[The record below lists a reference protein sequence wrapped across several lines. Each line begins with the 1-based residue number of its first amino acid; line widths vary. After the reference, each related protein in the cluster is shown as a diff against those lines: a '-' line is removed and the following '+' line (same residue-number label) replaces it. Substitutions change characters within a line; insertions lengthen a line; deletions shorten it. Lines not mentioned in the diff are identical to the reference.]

1 MIKVPDVLDK
11 LVNRS
16 GDYQIGIVGSP
27 SDTVEIVI
35 DILQTQ
41 EKSKILGQ
49 LVYLVVPQEDR
60 HLAVIG
66 QISQI
71 ETKNRW
77 HEDQTF
83 RGIIKRRGR
92 LPHLSE
98 RADVRT
104 ATISVQATFE
114 FAESDME
121 GITEG
126 ILATSPSTGA
136 VVFRVRDEILDTLL
150 LKHKSEVV
158 YLGRAY
164 STSVRMPFWLK
175 HFGNGGGGAGE
186 AYHIGVFGKT
196 GSGKSG
202 LAAYLLLGYARHQE
216 MGILF
221 IDPQGQF
228 TNDKDLPFDLHSRLG
243 LIGRE
248 VRTYSISKGVRLPN
262 NHSLFVKLLERTNF
276 YRWIGVKGNP
286 YTEYMAEEVK
296 NKIEA
301 MLKSGNAKLESPP
314 ADLLQRILVALK
326 DDSNALDRVYAKG
339 QARSRLQNSLEEFL
353 ANSER
358 FEELSNKAWQPVLD
372 LFLEKDSQ
380 GNSRTSL
387 NWIIRQVIGV
397 GTATRPVIFI
407 DISGTG
413 TSLVDDDET
422 KALLLRE
429 IVSSLTWQG
438 EKAFKE
444 DKKLNCIVAVDEAH
458 RFASRTSRTEDEG
471 DISNL
476 SRNFVKGVR
485 ETRKYGLGY
494 MFITQTLASLH
505 PEVLGQLRVKFF
517 GHGLNMGQELV
528 KLKEE
533 IGSDSKALSLYTS
546 FTDPASSTKKQFPFM
561 VIGPASPLSFTGAP
575 LFFQTFTEFEKEFI
589 VANKFFR
596 GG

>member
-1 MIKVPDVLDK
+1 MTTPPDVLDI

-16 GDYQIGIVGSP
+16 VDHQIGIVGSP
-27 SDTVEIVI
+27 SDTTEMVI

-41 EKSKILGQ
+41 EKSRILGQ
-49 LVYLVVPQEDR
+49 LVYVVVPQEDCF
-60 HLAVIG
+60 LAVIG

-71 ETKNRW
+71 QTKNRW

-83 RGIIKRRGR
+83 RGIIKRRGK

-104 ATISVQATFE
+104 ATISVQAAFE
-114 FAESDME
+114 FGEAELQ

-136 VVFRVRDEILDTLL
+136 VVFRVRDEILDALL

-164 STSVRMPFWLK
+164 STNVRMPFWLK
-175 HFGNGGGGAGE
+175 HFGNGVGGAGE

-202 LAAYLLLGYARHQE
+202 LAAYLLLGYARHKE

-221 IDPQGQF
+221 VDPQGQF
-228 TNDKDLPFDLHSRLG
+228 SNDKDLPFDLHSRLK
-243 LIGRE
+243 LIGRQ
-248 VRTYSISKGVRLPN
+248 VKVFSISNEVRLPN
-262 NHSLFVKLLERTNF
+262 NYSLFAKLLDRTDF
-276 YRWIGVKGNP
+276 YRWLGVKTRP
-286 YTEYMAEEVK
+286 YSEYMADEVE
-296 NKIEA
+296 NKIKAVLTKEN
-301 MLKSGNAKLESPP
+301 SKLEEAPEN
-314 ADLLQRILVALK
+314 LLELVLLALK
-326 DDSNALDRVYAKG
+326 EDGNALDRVYVKG
-339 QARSRLQNSLEEFL
+339 QARSRLENMLEEFL
-353 ANSER
+353 ADPDKKN
-358 FEELSNKAWQPVLD
+358 ELLNKAWQPVVD
-372 LFLEKDSQ
+372 LFSKRDSQ
-380 GNSRTSL
+380 GNNRTSL
-387 NWIIRQVIGV
+387 NWIIGQVIGSESSNK
-397 GTATRPVIFI
+397 PVIFI

-413 TSLVDDDET
+413 TSLADDDEI

-444 DKKLNCIVAVDEAH
+444 DRKLNCLVALDEAH
-458 RFASRTSRTEDEG
+458 RFASRNHRNDDES
-471 DISNL
+471 DVSNL
-476 SRNFVKGVR
+476 SKNLVKGVR

-494 MFITQTLASLH
+494 VFITQTLASLH
-505 PEVLGQLRVKFF
+505 PEVLGQLRIKFF
-517 GHGLNMGQELV
+517 GHGLSMGQELV

-546 FTDPASSTKKQFPFM
+546 FTDPASSTKRQFPFM
-561 VIGPASPLSFTGAP
+561 VTGPASPLSFTGAP
-575 LFFQTFTEFEKEFI
+575 LFFQTFTDFEKEFI
-589 VANKFFR
+589 VANNFFR
-596 GG
+596 

>member
-1 MIKVPDVLDK
+1 MTTPPDILDI

-16 GDYQIGIVGSP
+16 VDHQIGIVGSP
-27 SDTVEIVI
+27 SDTTEMVI

-41 EKSKILGQ
+41 EKSRILGQ
-49 LVYLVVPQEDR
+49 LVYVVVPQEDCF
-60 HLAVIG
+60 LAVIG

-71 ETKNRW
+71 QTKNRW

-83 RGIIKRRGR
+83 RGIIKRRGK

-104 ATISVQATFE
+104 ATISVQAAFE
-114 FAESDME
+114 FGEAELQ

-136 VVFRVRDEILDTLL
+136 VVFRVRDEILDALL

-164 STSVRMPFWLK
+164 STDVRMPFWLK
-175 HFGNGGGGAGE
+175 HFGNGVGGAGE

-202 LAAYLLLGYARHQE
+202 LAAYLLLGYARHKE

-221 IDPQGQF
+221 VDPQGQF
-228 TNDKDLPFDLHSRLG
+228 SNDKDLPFDLHSRLK
-243 LIGRE
+243 LIGRQ
-248 VRTYSISKGVRLPN
+248 VKVFSISNEVRLPSN
-262 NHSLFVKLLERTNF
+262 YSLFAKLLDRTDF
-276 YRWIGVKGNP
+276 YRWLGVKTRP
-286 YTEYMAEEVK
+286 YSEYMADEVE
-296 NKIEA
+296 NKIKA
-301 MLKSGNAKLESPP
+301 VLKTENSKLEEAPEN
-314 ADLLQRILVALK
+314 LLELVLSALK
-326 DDSNALDRVYAKG
+326 EDGNALDRVYVKG
-339 QARSRLQNSLEEFL
+339 QARSRLENMLDEFL
-353 ANSER
+353 ADPDKKN
-358 FEELSNKAWQPVLD
+358 ELLNKAWQPVLD
-372 LFLEKDSQ
+372 LFSKRDSQ
-380 GNSRTSL
+380 GNNRTSL
-387 NWIIRQVIGV
+387 NWIIGQVIGSESSNK
-397 GTATRPVIFI
+397 PVIFI

-413 TSLVDDDET
+413 TSLADDDEI

-444 DKKLNCIVAVDEAH
+444 DQKLNCLVALDEAH
-458 RFASRTSRTEDEG
+458 RFASRIHRNDDES
-471 DISNL
+471 DVSNL
-476 SRNFVKGVR
+476 SKNLVKGVR

-505 PEVLGQLRVKFF
+505 PEVLGQLRIKFF
-517 GHGLNMGQELV
+517 GHGLSMGQELA

-546 FTDPASSTKKQFPFM
+546 FTDPASSTKRQFPFM
-561 VIGPASPLSFTGAP
+561 VTGPASPLSFTGAP
-575 LFFQTFTEFEKEFI
+575 LFFQTFTDFEKEFI
-589 VANKFFR
+589 VANNFFR
-596 GG
+596 